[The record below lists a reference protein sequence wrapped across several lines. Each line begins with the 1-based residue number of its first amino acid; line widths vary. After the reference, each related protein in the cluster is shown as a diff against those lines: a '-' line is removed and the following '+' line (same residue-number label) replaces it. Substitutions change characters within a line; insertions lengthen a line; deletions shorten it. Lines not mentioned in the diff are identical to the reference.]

1 MGTMIQPPGSPQVR
15 AYNSGKMCRPSC
27 LRHPRE
33 SSMHVQIPLFP
44 LRTVLFPGMLM
55 PLQIF
60 EPRYVQMMHDHGG
73 DPFPFG
79 VSLVHGARAPQSDF
93 PSHDVGTAAVLS
105 ASQQADD
112 GRWYV
117 IAEGERRF
125 RILAIDERRPYT
137 MATVEWLE
145 ELLGDPTEA
154 DTLLRIVS
162 AQFHRYA
169 GGVTRITGRAFDG
182 MMIPEDPIRAS
193 YDLTTRL
200 PLHTWERQRLLQAKT
215 AVERLSELSYLV
227 ERELALLLRAG
238 AAGLALNHPGDMFSL
253 N

>member
-1 MGTMIQPPGSPQVR
+1 
-15 AYNSGKMCRPSC
+15 
-27 LRHPRE
+27 
-33 SSMHVQIPLFP
+33 MHVQIPLFP

-60 EPRYVQMMHDHGG
+60 EPRYRQMMQDHGE
-73 DPFPFG
+73 DPVPFG
-79 VSLVHGARAPQSDF
+79 VALVHGARAPQSDL
-93 PSHDVGTAAVLS
+93 PTHDVGTAAVLS
-105 ASQQADD
+105 ARERADD

-125 RILAIDERRPYT
+125 RVIEIDDTLPYT
-137 MATVEWLE
+137 MATVEWMDE
-145 ELLGDPTEA
+145 QLGDPTEA
-154 DTLLRIVS
+154 DTLLRIVA

-169 GGVTRITGRAFDG
+169 GGITRITGRSFEG

-200 PLHTWERQRLLQAKT
+200 PLHTWERQRLLQSQT
-215 AVERLSELSYLV
+215 AVERLSEVSYLV